1 MKKVIRKIFLLL
13 LALVGIFTQTNSV
26 SAATLDMRYQ
36 GNVYYVHVEDNGAH
50 YSSYQLAMYY
60 VDGKLAYCVE
70 PGVMIYSTTYAI
82 GDWNVTSLTPA
93 QRLRIEQIGYYGYEY
108 PGHQNV
114 RYYMAAQ
121 ELIWKTVTPLSASWT
136 TEARGGGSIINIDAE
151 KNEIERL
158 IARSNVRPSFNNQTV
173 NAVIGDEVILTDTN
187 NILSDYSVYDGGNQD
202 VSINGNQL
210 KIKVN
215 NTGDSQIKLI
225 IRNYDKDVNL
235 VYYNTNSQK
244 LAHTRLSDPVTSV
257 LRLHS
262 TAGNVTI
269 NKQDKDTKKS
279 EPQGEATLEGAIY
292 DVYNSNDEIVTTI
305 TTNSEGKITSSNL
318 PSLGHYYLKER
329 TPSEGYTLDE
339 TKYEFDMTMDNLYPV
354 IKVYE
359 KVIEREFDF
368 TKVYANN
375 KTGIMKPE
383 VGIKF
388 GFYNN
393 KNELV
398 KEIKTNDDGFLKIVL
413 PYGTYTVKQLTT
425 TKNHEYIDDF
435 TIEVKEVG
443 EPIVKVLAN
452 KEITAKLH
460 VIKVDSE
467 TGEVIKRAG
476 IKFKIY
482 NVDKEEYVCQ
492 NVTYPNKEKICV
504 FETTENGEFVTPDI
518 LHSGTYKLEELDQKI
533 DGYLWNSES
542 HEFEIGENSELIN
555 DNEYGILFDVKFG
568 NDRVKGK
575 ITINKVGEVANLTDN
590 GYTYTTEAL
599 AGVKFGLYTKEGK
612 KVQEGVTSE
621 NGVLTFEN
629 IELGDYFVKEISTL
643 EGYVL
648 DTSKHN
654 VSLKYK
660 DQYTPVIEYQTY
672 ITNKVPTGK
681 LIFTKSDYS
690 EDITLPNTKIEIY
703 TENDELIFSG
713 YTNSEGQ
720 IIIDRL
726 PAGHKYYILEKEAPE
741 GYKLNEEKMWFEI
754 EEDGQVVKATMKD
767 ERIIEVPNTS
777 SNTYLD
783 VIAGAIVLI
792 GAGLILITNIKN
804 NRK

>member
-590 GYTYTTEAL
+590 GYTYTTEPL

>member
-1 MKKVIRKIFLLL
+1 MKKIIKRLFLMLAVII
-13 LALVGIFTQTNSV
+13 GMFTQTNSV

-36 GNVYYVHVEDNGAH
+36 DNVYYIHVDADGSN
-50 YSSYQLAMYY
+50 YSSYKLAMYY

-70 PGVMIYSTTYAI
+70 PGLMIYSTQYAI
-82 GDWNVTSLTPA
+82 GDWNVTSLSPS

-121 ELIWKTVTPLSASWT
+121 ELIWQAVRPISASWHT
-136 TEARGGGSIINIDAE
+136 QPRGGGSVIDISAE

-158 IARSNVRPSFNNQTV
+158 IARSNTRPSFHRERI

-187 NILSDYSVYDGGNQD
+187 NILSDYSIYDNAGQD

-215 NTGDSQIKLI
+215 NTGDKQIKLI
-225 IRNYDKDVNL
+225 ISNYDNDVNL

-257 LRLHS
+257 LDLHA

-269 NKQDKDTKKS
+269 NKLDKDTKTS
-279 EPQGEATLEGAIY
+279 DPQGESTLEGAVY
-292 DVYNSNDEIVTTI
+292 DVYNSNDELVTSI
-305 TTNSEGKITSSNL
+305 TTNAEGKITSENL

-339 TKYEFDMTMDNLYPV
+339 TKYEFDMTMDNLYPT

-383 VGIKF
+383 SNIKF

-398 KEIKTNDDGFLKIVL
+398 KEIKTNDDGFLKVVL

-425 TKNHEYIDDF
+425 THNHEYVEDF
-435 TIEVKEVG
+435 TIEVREVG

-452 KEITAKLH
+452 AEITAKLH
-460 VIKVDSE
+460 VIKIDSE
-467 TGEVIKRAG
+467 TGKVIKRDG

-482 NVDKEEYVCQ
+482 SVDKEEYVCQ
-492 NVTYPNKEKICV
+492 NVTYPKKEKICT
-504 FETTENGEFVTPDI
+504 FKTDENGEFVTPNI

-555 DNEYGILFDVKFG
+555 DNEYGILFDVKFS

-575 ITINKVGEVANLTDN
+575 ITINKVGEKPELTDN
-590 GYTYTTEAL
+590 GYTYTTEPL
-599 AGVKFGLYTKEGK
+599 AGVKFGLYTIDNK
-612 KVQEGVTSE
+612 KVDEGLTDQ
-621 NGVLTFEN
+621 NGVLVFEN
-629 IELGDYFVKEISTL
+629 IDLGDYYVKEISTL

-654 VSLKYK
+654 VNLKYK

-681 LIFTKSDYS
+681 LEFTKTDFST
-690 EDITLPNTKIEIY
+690 EEALPNTKIEIY
-703 TENDELIFSG
+703 NENDELI
-713 YTNSEGQ
+713 YTGITDENGK
-720 IIIDRL
+720 IVIDRL
-726 PAGHKYYILEKEAPE
+726 PIGKYYILEKEAPE
-741 GYKLNEEKMWFEI
+741 GYTLNEERMYFEI
-754 EEDGQVVKATMKD
+754 TEDGQVVKATLKD
-767 ERIIEVPNTS
+767 EKIVQVPNTDS
-777 SNTYLD
+777 IKDNKELVLMFTACCLGI
-783 VIAGAIVLI
+783 VVIVLAI
-792 GAGLILITNIKN
+792 NDK
-804 NRK
+804 KK